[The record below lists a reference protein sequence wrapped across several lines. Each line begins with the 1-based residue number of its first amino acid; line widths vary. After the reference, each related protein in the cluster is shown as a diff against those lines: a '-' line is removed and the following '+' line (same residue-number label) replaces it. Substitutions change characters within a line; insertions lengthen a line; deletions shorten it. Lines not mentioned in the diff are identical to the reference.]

1 MIINYPNIVIAIIF
15 SIYLLLIASYF
26 FISILYFINKKYIIF
41 SITLFSSLLL
51 AFISLIMTDFIKNN
65 DHKFSNFFSRL
76 PLFIY
81 IILIVVCII
90 FIPIFSI
97 HIYKYSKNNIS
108 YNSIKD
114 SFNASNDGLL
124 YFDSDG
130 ACLLINN
137 KMEEI
142 ASLLTKSYILNGFSF
157 LELVKDKK
165 ITLSNGK
172 TFKFIYNTIN
182 TLNEEEINEI
192 IALDVT
198 KIVEKNELLDVENK
212 KLKEANKKLASY
224 NNQTLELIRHKEILN
239 AKINIHNEMNALVL
253 QSSYLLSNDNY
264 DERMK
269 LLSKWENN
277 ALLLCKE
284 VEYDNNLDFISD
296 LNILADAINVK
307 IICNDYSLIK
317 SNDKIISLFVLATKE
332 ALLNIAKHT
341 DSKELF
347 INITKDNDILTISFI
362 NDNNKNI
369 SPITKGCGLNNVLK
383 AVNELNGKMD
393 IINNEKFILKIEVK
407 DAV

>member
-1 MIINYPNIVIAIIF
+1 MIINYPNIVIGTIYALILSITLGYYII
-15 SIYLLLIASYF
+15 SV
-26 FISILYFINKKYIIF
+26 LYFSNKKYVNF
-41 SITLFSSLLL
+41 SITLTIGLLL
-51 AFISLIMTDFIKNN
+51 SALLLIMIDFIKSNT
-65 DHKFSNFFSRL
+65 HEFSNWFSRL

-90 FIPIFSI
+90 FIPIFAI
-97 HIYKYSKNNIS
+97 HLYKYSKEHIS

-142 ASLLTKSYILNGFSF
+142 TSLLTKSYILNGFSF
-157 LELVKDKK
+157 LELVRNKE

-182 TLNEEEINEI
+182 TSNEEEINEI

-198 KIVEKNELLDVENK
+198 KIVEKNELLDIENK

-253 QSSYLLSNDNY
+253 QSSYLLSNNNY

-317 SNDKIISLFVLATKE
+317 SNDKIISWFVLATKE

-347 INITKDNDILTISFI
+347 INIKKYNDILTISFI

-393 IINNEKFILKIEVK
+393 IINNEKFILKIEVN
-407 DAV
+407 DAI